1 MKTNDRQF
9 EGACAKLYIE
19 FFENFPNDDLRDR
32 VSRTIAM
39 LLKRQSDFP
48 GDPSGWAGGIVYA
61 VGSSGCGVPNV
72 MNADLEKAFGTK
84 MPAIRKRAAQV
95 RQLLGDDL
103 PIAIPGMAAPAEF
116 TLRDEANA
124 ICAYAFRN
132 DPLFEAIHEENR
144 ITDVEMKAIMIN
156 ASAHLAKLMAMKQDS
171 PAEYDRFIRHFHSQF
186 CRHWER

>member
-1 MKTNDRQF
+1 MHAQDRQF
-9 EGACAKLYIE
+9 ERACARLYIE
-19 FFENFPNDDLRDR
+19 FFEKFPNNDLRDL
-32 VSRTIAM
+32 VSQALAS
-39 LLKRQSDFP
+39 LLKKQTDFP
-48 GDPSGWAGGIVYA
+48 GDPGGWAGGVVYA
-61 VGSSGCGVPNV
+61 VGSSGCGVPDV

-84 MPAIRKRAAQV
+84 MAMIRKRAAQV

-144 ITDVEMKAIMIN
+144 ITDVEMKTLMIN

-171 PAEYDRFIRHFHSQF
+171 PAEYDQFIRHYHSQY
-186 CRHWER
+186 CLCWER